1 MSVTAD
7 NMEGIL
13 EAEAA
18 VVEGAAAAPA
28 TFWQRLNLSIEHIVL
43 AVFTLAVV
51 IGPWTPAREYINPE
65 SGIGYWLGIVGG
77 SLMLLL
83 LVYPL
88 RKRKANLQ
96 PVGSVK
102 GWFRAHMIL
111 GIVGPG
117 LVLYHCNFTLGA
129 TNSNVAL
136 FCMVFVAASGLVGR
150 YLYARIHNG
159 LYGQRAKLAEL
170 HVEANRLRESAGLT
184 RLLPELIA
192 VLDASEKR
200 ITRGSGVS
208 RALRA
213 AFVTWSERRRL
224 NSYVSR
230 ALRTAGARRAVVADH
245 ADGLRA
251 AALRY
256 GSHRLSAARR
266 VAEFEACERMFSLWH
281 VMHIPLFILMIIA
294 AVVHVV
300 AVHIY

>member
-1 MSVTAD
+1 MSVTAG
-7 NMEGIL
+7 NMEEIL
-13 EAEAA
+13 EAPPAA
-18 VVEGAAAAPA
+18 VAPPA
-28 TFWQRLNLSIEHIVL
+28 PSLWQRLNFSLENIVL
-43 AVFTLAVV
+43 MLFTVAVV
-51 IGPWTPAREYINPE
+51 IGPWTPARNYINPE

-83 LVYPL
+83 LIYPL

-102 GWFRAHMIL
+102 SWFRAHMIL

-117 LVLYHCNFTLGA
+117 FVLYHCNFTLGA

-136 FCMVFVAASGLVGR
+136 FCMVFVAGSGLVGR

-170 HVEANRLRESAGLT
+170 HVEADRLRESAGLT

-200 ITRGSGVS
+200 ITRGAGLT

-213 AFVTWSERRRL
+213 VFVEWAERRRL

-230 ALRTAGARRAVVADH
+230 ALRNAAARRAVIADH
-245 ADGLRA
+245 AEGLRS

-256 GSHRLSAARR
+256 GAHRLAAARR
-266 VAEFEACERMFSLWH
+266 VAEFEACERLFSLWH
-281 VMHIPLFILMIIA
+281 VMHIPLFILMLIA
-294 AVVHVV
+294 AVVHVI

>member
-13 EAEAA
+13 VAGGAANTPPGRSLRQWLDDYLEHLVLAIFTIA
-18 VVEGAAAAPA
+18 VV
-28 TFWQRLNLSIEHIVL
+28 V
-43 AVFTLAVV
+43 
-51 IGPWTPAREYINPE
+51 GPWTPASNYINPE
-65 SGIGYWLGIVGG
+65 TGLGYWLGIIGG
-77 SLMLLL
+77 SMMLLL
-83 LVYPL
+83 LIYPL

-96 PVGSVK
+96 AVGTVK
-102 GWFRAHMIL
+102 GWFRFHMML

-117 LVLYHCNFTLGA
+117 LVLYHCNFSLGA

-136 FCMVFVAASGLVGR
+136 FSMVFVAASGLVGR

-170 HVEANRLRESAGLT
+170 HAEAMRLRESAGLT
-184 RLLPELIA
+184 RVLPELIA

-200 ITRGSGVS
+200 ITRGSGLT
-208 RALRA
+208 RAVRA
-213 AFVTWSERRRL
+213 VFVTWGERRRL

-230 ALRTAGARRAVVADH
+230 ALRTAGARKAVIAEH

-256 GSHRLSAARR
+256 GAHRLTAARR

-294 AVVHVV
+294 AVAHVI

>member
-7 NMEGIL
+7 NMEEIL
-13 EAEAA
+13 DAPAAA
-18 VVEGAAAAPA
+18 VAAPRP
-28 TFWQRLNLSIEHIVL
+28 TFWQRVNLSMEHIVL
-43 AVFTLAVV
+43 ALFTIAVV
-51 IGPWTPAREYINPE
+51 VGPWTPARDYINPE

-83 LVYPL
+83 LIYPL
-88 RKRKANLQ
+88 RKRKASMQ

-102 GWFRAHMIL
+102 GWFRAHMML
-111 GIVGPG
+111 GVVGPG
-117 LVLYHCNFTLGA
+117 LVLYHCNFSLGA

-136 FCMVFVAASGLVGR
+136 FCMVFVAGSGLVGR

-170 HVEANRLRESAGLT
+170 HVEADRLRESAGLT
-184 RLLPELIA
+184 KLLPELIA

-200 ITRGSGVS
+200 ITRGKGLS
-208 RALRA
+208 RAMRA
-213 AFVTWSERRRL
+213 VFVEWAERRRL

-230 ALRTAGARRAVVADH
+230 ALRNAAARRAVVAEH
-245 ADGLRA
+245 ADSLRA

-256 GSHRLSAARR
+256 GAHRLAAARR

>member
-7 NMEGIL
+7 NMEEIL
-13 EAEAA
+13 ETPE
-18 VVEGAAAAPA
+18 VAAAPPKLSL
-28 TFWQRLNLSIEHIVL
+28 WQRLNLSMEHIVL
-43 AVFTLAVV
+43 ALFTVAVV
-51 IGPWTPAREYINPE
+51 VGPWTPARNYINPE
-65 SGIGYWLGIVGG
+65 SGIGYWLGIIGG

-83 LVYPL
+83 LIYPL
-88 RKRKANLQ
+88 RKRQNGMHS
-96 PVGSVK
+96 VGSVK
-102 GWFRAHMIL
+102 GWFRAHMML

-117 LVLYHCNFTLGA
+117 LVLYHCNFSLGA

-136 FCMVFVAASGLVGR
+136 FCMVFVAGSGLVGR

-170 HVEANRLRESAGLT
+170 HVEADRLRESAGLT

-200 ITRGSGVS
+200 ITRGKGLS
-208 RALRA
+208 RAFRA
-213 AFVTWSERRRL
+213 MFVEWAERRRL
-224 NSYVSR
+224 SSYVSR
-230 ALRTAGARRAVVADH
+230 ALRNASARRAVVADH
-245 ADGLRA
+245 AESLRS

-256 GSHRLSAARR
+256 GAHRLAAARR

>member
-7 NMEGIL
+7 NMEEIL
-13 EAEAA
+13 ETPDA
-18 VVEGAAAAPA
+18 VAAPPKLSL
-28 TFWQRLNLSIEHIVL
+28 WQRLNLSMEHIVL
-43 AVFTLAVV
+43 ALFTVAVV
-51 IGPWTPAREYINPE
+51 VGPWTPARNYINPE

-83 LVYPL
+83 LIYPL
-88 RKRKANLQ
+88 RKRQNGIQA
-96 PVGSVK
+96 VGSVK
-102 GWFRAHMIL
+102 GWFRAHMML

-117 LVLYHCNFTLGA
+117 LVLYHCNFSLGA

-136 FCMVFVAASGLVGR
+136 FCMVFVAGSGLVGR

-170 HVEANRLRESAGLT
+170 HVEADRLRESAGLT

-200 ITRGSGVS
+200 ITRGKGLS
-208 RALRA
+208 RAFRA
-213 AFVTWSERRRL
+213 MFVEWAERRRL

-230 ALRTAGARRAVVADH
+230 ALRNAAARRAVIADH
-245 ADGLRA
+245 ADSLRA

-256 GSHRLSAARR
+256 GAHRLSAARR

>member
-7 NMEGIL
+7 NMEEIID
-13 EAEAA
+13 APVIA
-18 VVEGAAAAPA
+18 VAPPKL
-28 TFWQRLNLSIEHIVL
+28 TLWQRLNLSMEHIVL
-43 AVFTLAVV
+43 ALFTVAVV
-51 IGPWTPAREYINPE
+51 VGPWTPARDYINPE
-65 SGIGYWLGIVGG
+65 TGVGYWLGIVGG

-88 RKRKANLQ
+88 RKRQKGIQA
-96 PVGSVK
+96 VGSVK
-102 GWFRAHMIL
+102 AWFRAHMML
-111 GIVGPG
+111 GVVGPG
-117 LVLYHCNFTLGA
+117 LVLYHCNFSLGA

-136 FCMVFVAASGLVGR
+136 FCMVFVAGSGLVGR

-170 HVEANRLRESAGLT
+170 HVEADRLRESAGLT

-200 ITRGSGVS
+200 ITRGKGLS
-208 RALRA
+208 RAFRA
-213 AFVTWSERRRL
+213 MFVEWAERRRL

-230 ALRTAGARRAVVADH
+230 ALRNASARRSVIADH
-245 ADGLRA
+245 AEGLRS

-256 GSHRLSAARR
+256 GAHRLSAARR

-281 VMHIPLFILMIIA
+281 VMHIPLFILMLIA
-294 AVVHVV
+294 AVVHVI
-300 AVHIY
+300 AVHVY

>member
-7 NMEGIL
+7 KMEQIL
-13 EAEAA
+13 DAPAKA
-18 VVEGAAAAPA
+18 VVAPKL
-28 TFWQRLNLSIEHIVL
+28 TLWIRLNLSMENIVL
-43 AVFTLAVV
+43 ALFTVAVV
-51 IGPWTPAREYINPE
+51 VGPWTPARDYINPE
-65 SGIGYWLGIVGG
+65 SGIGYWLGITGG

-83 LVYPL
+83 LIYPL
-88 RKRKANLQ
+88 RKRQ
-96 PVGSVK
+96 SGIQSVGSVK
-102 GWFRAHMIL
+102 GWFRAHMML

-117 LVLYHCNFTLGA
+117 LVLYHCNFSLGA

-136 FCMVFVAASGLVGR
+136 FCMVFVAGSGLVGR

-170 HVEANRLRESAGLT
+170 HVEADRLRESAGLT

-200 ITRGSGVS
+200 ITRGKGLS
-208 RALRA
+208 RAFRA
-213 AFVTWSERRRL
+213 MFVEWTERRRL
-224 NSYVSR
+224 SSYVSR
-230 ALRTAGARRAVVADH
+230 ALRNASARRAVIADH
-245 ADGLRA
+245 ADNLRS

-256 GSHRLSAARR
+256 GAHRLSAARR
-266 VAEFEACERMFSLWH
+266 VAEFEACERLFSLWH

-300 AVHIY
+300 AVHVY

>member
-7 NMEGIL
+7 KMEEIL
-13 EAEAA
+13 D
-18 VVEGAAAAPA
+18 APA
-28 TFWQRLNLSIEHIVL
+28 EVAVAPKLTLWQRLNLSMENIVL
-43 AVFTLAVV
+43 ALFTVAVV
-51 IGPWTPAREYINPE
+51 VGPWTPARDYINPE
-65 SGIGYWLGIVGG
+65 SGIGYWLGITGG

-83 LVYPL
+83 LIYPL
-88 RKRKANLQ
+88 RKRQSGIQA
-96 PVGSVK
+96 VGSVK
-102 GWFRAHMIL
+102 GWFRAHMML

-117 LVLYHCNFTLGA
+117 LVLYHCNFSLGA

-136 FCMVFVAASGLVGR
+136 FCMVFVAGSGLVGR

-170 HVEANRLRESAGLT
+170 HVKADRLRESAGLT

-200 ITRGSGVS
+200 ITCGKGLS
-208 RALRA
+208 RAFRA
-213 AFVTWSERRRL
+213 MFVEWTERRRL
-224 NSYVSR
+224 STYVSR
-230 ALRTAGARRAVVADH
+230 ALRNASARRAVIADH
-245 ADGLRA
+245 ADNLRS

-256 GSHRLSAARR
+256 GAHRLSAARR
-266 VAEFEACERMFSLWH
+266 VAEFEACERLFSLWH

-300 AVHIY
+300 AVHVY

>member
-13 EAEAA
+13 GT
-18 VVEGAAAAPA
+18 VEAPA
-28 TFWQRLNLSIEHIVL
+28 PRRTVRQWLEENLEHVVL
-43 AVFTLAVV
+43 AVFTIAVLV
-51 IGPWTPAREYINPE
+51 GPWTPARDYLNPE
-65 SGIGYWLGIVGG
+65 TGVGYWLGIIGG
-77 SLMLLL
+77 SMMLLL

-117 LVLYHCNFTLGA
+117 LVLYHCNFSLGA

-136 FCMVFVAASGLVGR
+136 LSMVFVAGSGLVGR

-170 HVEANRLRESAGLT
+170 HDEADRLRESAGLT
-184 RLLPELIA
+184 RVLPELIA

-200 ITRGSGVS
+200 ITRGTGVT

-213 AFVTWSERRRL
+213 VFVTWGERRRL
-224 NSYVSR
+224 GSYVAR
-230 ALRTAGARRAVVADH
+230 ALRTAAARRAVVAEH

-256 GSHRLSAARR
+256 GGHRLTAARR
-266 VAEFEACERMFSLWH
+266 VAEFEACERLFSLWH
-281 VMHIPLFILMIIA
+281 VMHIPLFILMIFA
-294 AVVHVV
+294 AVAHVIAVHV
-300 AVHIY
+300 Y

>member
-13 EAEAA
+13 
-18 VVEGAAAAPA
+18 GAAEGPPPRRSVRQ
-28 TFWQRLNLSIEHIVL
+28 WLDDYLEHLVL
-43 AVFTLAVV
+43 AVFTIAVIV
-51 IGPWTPAREYINPE
+51 GPWTPARNYINPE
-65 SGIGYWLGIVGG
+65 TGLGYWLGIIGG
-77 SLMLLL
+77 SMMLLL

-88 RKRKANLQ
+88 RKRRANLQ

-102 GWFRAHMIL
+102 GWFRAHMML

-117 LVLYHCNFTLGA
+117 LVLYHCNFSLGA

-136 FCMVFVAASGLVGR
+136 ISMVFVAGSGLVGR

-170 HVEANRLRESAGLT
+170 HEEADHLRESAGLT
-184 RLLPELIA
+184 RVLPELIA
-192 VLDASEKR
+192 VLDASERR
-200 ITRGSGVS
+200 ITRGAGVT

-213 AFVTWSERRRL
+213 VFVTWMEHRRL
-224 NSYVSR
+224 NTYVAR
-230 ALRTAGARRAVVADH
+230 ALRTAGARRAVVAEH
-245 ADGLRA
+245 ADALQA

-256 GSHRLSAARR
+256 GAHRLMAARR
-266 VAEFEACERMFSLWH
+266 VAEFEACERLFSLWH
-281 VMHIPLFILMIIA
+281 VMHIPLFILMLFA
-294 AVVHVV
+294 AVAHVV

>member
-7 NMEGIL
+7 KMEEIL
-13 EAEAA
+13 D
-18 VVEGAAAAPA
+18 APA
-28 TFWQRLNLSIEHIVL
+28 EVAVAPKLTLWQRLNLSMENIVL
-43 AVFTLAVV
+43 ALFTVAVV
-51 IGPWTPAREYINPE
+51 VGPWTPARDYINPE
-65 SGIGYWLGIVGG
+65 SGIGYWLGITGG

-83 LVYPL
+83 LIYPL
-88 RKRKANLQ
+88 RKRQSGIQA
-96 PVGSVK
+96 VGSVK
-102 GWFRAHMIL
+102 GWFRAHMML

-117 LVLYHCNFTLGA
+117 LVLYHCNFSLGA

-136 FCMVFVAASGLVGR
+136 FCMVFVAGSGLVGR

-170 HVEANRLRESAGLT
+170 HVEADRLRESAGLT

-200 ITRGSGVS
+200 ITRGKGLS
-208 RALRA
+208 RAFRA
-213 AFVTWSERRRL
+213 MFVEWTERRRL
-224 NSYVSR
+224 STYVSR
-230 ALRTAGARRAVVADH
+230 ALRNASARRAVIADH
-245 ADGLRA
+245 AENLRS

-256 GSHRLSAARR
+256 GAHRLSAARR
-266 VAEFEACERMFSLWH
+266 VAEFEACERLFSLWH

-300 AVHIY
+300 AVHVY

>member
-7 NMEGIL
+7 NMEEIL
-13 EAEAA
+13 EAPANL
-18 VVEGAAAAPA
+18 AAAP
-28 TFWQRLNLSIEHIVL
+28 TLTLWQRLNLSMEHIVL
-43 AVFTLAVV
+43 ALFTVAVV
-51 IGPWTPAREYINPE
+51 VGPWTPARDYINPE

-83 LVYPL
+83 LIYPL
-88 RKRKANLQ
+88 RKRQ
-96 PVGSVK
+96 SGIQSVGSVK
-102 GWFRAHMIL
+102 GWFRAHMML

-136 FCMVFVAASGLVGR
+136 FCMVFVAGSGLVGR

-170 HVEANRLRESAGLT
+170 HVEADRLRESAGLT

-200 ITRGSGVS
+200 ITRGKGLS
-208 RALRA
+208 RAFRA
-213 AFVTWSERRRL
+213 MFVEWAERRRL
-224 NSYVSR
+224 SSYVSR
-230 ALRTAGARRAVVADH
+230 ALRNASARRAVIADH
-245 ADGLRA
+245 ADSLRA

-256 GSHRLSAARR
+256 GAHRLSAARR

-300 AVHIY
+300 AVHVY